1 MLCVVKMEAKMT
13 EKEWRESLDTHSEE
27 VYCEVGS
34 RWMAQAKEL
43 LEDPEYSGGKPWTTR
58 DLIEL
63 TKIIQLEYWETI
75 KLWDP
80 RAKKVLDN

>member
-1 MLCVVKMEAKMT
+1 MT

-34 RWMAQAKEL
+34 WMAQAKEL
-43 LEDPEYSGGKPWTTR
+43 LEDPEYLGGKPWTTQ

-75 KLWDP
+75 KLC
-80 RAKKVLDN
+80 NI